1 MAGYPTELV
10 RRRGWEYVFGSEWKS
25 GKTWSIF
32 VSRLALGFLFLW
44 GGYTKVLTLMSG
56 KMATAGFLSGSS
68 VAGGPFADFFNSL
81 SGNWTVE
88 YLVVF
93 GELLVGV
100 ALLFG
105 VFTRVGAISGML
117 LMLLF
122 TIAMWPIADTPGA
135 NPAVDL
141 RVIYGLVLLMFFF
154 LTPGLFLGVDQFL
167 ERTKFVQRHPRTKLL
182 LG

>member
-1 MAGYPTELV
+1 MAYPTAHV
-10 RRRGWEYVFGSEWKS
+10 PKRGWEYVFGSEWKS

-44 GGYTKVLTLMSG
+44 SGYGKLQTVLSG

-68 VAGGPFADFFNSL
+68 VASGPFAAFFNSL
-81 SGNWTVE
+81 SGNYTVE

-93 GELLVGV
+93 GELLIGT
-100 ALLFG
+100 ALLLG
-105 VFTRVGAISGML
+105 LFTRVGAISGML
-117 LMLLF
+117 MMLLF
-122 TIAMWPIADTPGA
+122 TVAMWPIADTPGA
-135 NPAVDL
+135 NPAVDI
-141 RVIYGLVLLMFFF
+141 RVIYGLMLLMFFF